1 MAPIWCTSSL
11 KITLLRKV
19 KCGINGKM
27 TKIKDGRGKGNLK
40 LSLSKFK
47 PTSFYHHCTFCTY
60 FANPI
65 FQNMKS
71 LSRMIY
77 RFLCKNLLL
86 CQYKMCCWES
96 NGRGSKSFDPPRR
109 LSPHNNKFSTVP
121 IHHFWSKLK
130 WSYAPELRK
139 WVFSS
144 FLFYAEL
151 QNVTEAC
158 FVQVLNLCLITDV
171 DIVRLFSTLKR
182 G

>member
-96 NGRGSKSFDPPRR
+96 NGKGSKSFDPPPRR
-109 LSPHNNKFSTVP
+109 LS
-121 IHHFWSKLK
+121 
-130 WSYAPELRK
+130 LRTTTNPPPSP
-139 WVFSS
+139 FITFDQSLNEATLRSS
-144 FLFYAEL
+144 ASECSLLF
-151 QNVTEAC
+151 C
-158 FVQVLNLCLITDV
+158 FKQSCKMSQIWQTHICVKIG
-171 DIVRLFSTLKR
+171 R
-182 G
+182 

>member
-1 MAPIWCTSSL
+1 
-11 KITLLRKV
+11 
-19 KCGINGKM
+19 M

-121 IHHFWSKLK
+121 INHFESKLK
-130 WSYAPELRK
+130 WSYSPELRK
-139 WVFSS
+139 WVFFS

-151 QNVTEAC
+151 QNVTDMADTY
-158 FVQVLNLCLITDV
+158 LCENWKVKYWIEGTFYWPKSSKKCTEYV
-171 DIVRLFSTLKR
+171 PWNSSR